1 MTDAAPPARQ
11 SETPGDHWI
20 DTGMTRRQVRLTLAG
35 VMLAMFLA
43 SLDQTIVAT
52 ALPRIVAGLGGF
64 DRFTWVTTA
73 YILASTTVVPLAGS
87 ASDVYGRKW
96 LFVGALAVFLF
107 GSVLSGI
114 APSMDALIAFRA
126 IQGIGGGMIMA
137 LSFVTIGDIFP
148 PSERGKYQG
157 LIAAMFGVSSI
168 LGPTLGGVLTD
179 SLSWHWIFFVNLPLG
194 IPVVLAFIRFFPNA
208 TVEKKRRID
217 WAGAFLLVAAV
228 LPAMLALTWGASS
241 TDWTEPRVVGGFALS
256 GVALVAFLFVE
267 SRIDDPLLPLHLFRG
282 RVVGISMVAIFL
294 TGFGMFGAIIFVP
307 LLFQGVLGASATA
320 SGSFLTP
327 MMLGVVAGAALSGQA
342 LSRTGGHYRIQ
353 GAAGIATML
362 VGVGMLAASSADT
375 TRAWALAAAV
385 VTGFGLG
392 ITFPVFTIAVQNG
405 VPQRYLGVAT
415 SSTQFFRSI
424 GGAIGLAVLGAF
436 MVSRFKSGLA
446 ANLPPE
452 ALSKIT
458 QGVGQNPNALV
469 DPDTLGR
476 LRASLDSSPP
486 GLLEQV
492 LGGLRAA
499 LAGALADVFMVAFVV
514 IALALLVTLFIKEI
528 PLKQGGKGSPRPH

>member
-1 MTDAAPPARQ
+1 MADAAPPARQ

>member
-1 MTDAAPPARQ
+1 LADAAPPARQ

>member
-1 MTDAAPPARQ
+1 LTDAAPPARQ

>member
-1 MTDAAPPARQ
+1 MADAAPPARQ

-194 IPVVLAFIRFFPNA
+194 IPVVLAFIRFFPNV

>member
-1 MTDAAPPARQ
+1 MADAAPPARQ

-194 IPVVLAFIRFFPNA
+194 IPVVLAFIRFFPNV

-499 LAGALADVFMVAFVV
+499 LASALADVFMVAFVV

>member
-1 MTDAAPPARQ
+1 LTDAAPPARQ

-20 DTGMTRRQVRLTLAG
+20 ETGMTRRQVRLTLAG